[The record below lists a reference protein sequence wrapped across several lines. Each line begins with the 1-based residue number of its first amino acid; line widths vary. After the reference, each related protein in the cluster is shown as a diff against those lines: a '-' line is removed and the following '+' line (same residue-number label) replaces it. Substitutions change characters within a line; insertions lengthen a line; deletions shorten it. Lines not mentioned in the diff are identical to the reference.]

1 MQTIEKIRFEELG
14 FTNLRKELEEDLIL
28 KFTVKGQDIKIKTTI
43 PTEDK
48 IMLVSSILSNSV
60 DASAGY
66 FNPLRLKIVSAV
78 EAMEYYSNLDFGN
91 DKFEDCYD
99 IYDILEDEGFVD
111 ILYTQT
117 DFHLLFSLTEECAK
131 CIVQYNNSLP
141 GFLANLKDNN
151 DNSMNVLKNLMEQL
165 KTDPE
170 VKNFIENI
178 MPNLG

>member
-1 MQTIEKIRFEELG
+1 MQTIERIKFEELG
-14 FTNLRKELEEDLIL
+14 FTSLRKELEEDLIL
-28 KFTVKGQDIKIKTTI
+28 NFTVKGKDIKIKTTI

-66 FNPLRLKIVSAV
+66 FNPFRLKIVSAV
-78 EAMEYYSNLDFGN
+78 EAMEYYSSLDFGE
-91 DKFEDCYD
+91 DKFENIYD
-99 IYDILEDEGFVD
+99 IYDILEDEGFLD

-117 DFHLLFSLTEECAK
+117 DFGALLPLIEECAK
-131 CIVQYNNSLP
+131 CIVKFNNSAAGVL
-141 GFLANLKDNN
+141 NNMKDNSS
-151 DNSMNVLKNLMEQL
+151 DLSKNFSGLLEQL

-170 VKNFIENI
+170 LKNFIENV

>member
-1 MQTIEKIRFEELG
+1 MNKVNFNELG
-14 FTNLRKELEEDLIL
+14 FTNLREELEEDLIL
-28 KFTVKGQDIKIKTTI
+28 NFTVKGKDIKIKTTI

-66 FNPLRLKIVSAV
+66 FNPFRLKIVSAV
-78 EAMEYYSNLDFGN
+78 ESMEYYSNLDFGE
-91 DKFEDCYD
+91 DKFENFYD
-99 IYDILEDEGFVD
+99 IYDILEDEGFID
-111 ILYTQT
+111 ILHTQT
-117 DFHLLFSLTEECAK
+117 DFCSLISLIEECAK

-141 GFLANLKDNN
+141 GFLSNMKDNN
-151 DNSMNVLKNLMEQL
+151 DSSMDSLKNLMEQL

-170 VKNFIENI
+170 IKNFIENV

>member
-1 MQTIEKIRFEELG
+1 MQNKVNFNELG
-14 FTNLRKELEEDLIL
+14 FNNLRKELEEDLIL
-28 KFTVKGQDIKIKTTI
+28 IFNVKGQDIKIKTTI

-60 DASAGY
+60 DSSASY
-66 FNPLRLKIVSAV
+66 FNPFRLKIISAV
-78 EAMEYYSNLDFGN
+78 ESMEYYSNLDFGE
-91 DKFEDCYD
+91 DKFENIYD
-99 IYDILEDEGFVD
+99 IYDILEDEGFID

-117 DFHLLFSLTEECAK
+117 DFYSLFSIIEECAK

-141 GFLANLKDNN
+141 GLLVNMKE
-151 DNSMNVLKNLMEQL
+151 NSDDSMDTLKNLMEQL

>member
-1 MQTIEKIRFEELG
+1 MNKVNFNELG
-14 FTNLRKELEEDLIL
+14 FNNLRKELEEDLIL
-28 KFTVKGQDIKIKTTI
+28 NFTVKGQDIKIKTTI

-60 DASAGY
+60 DSSASY
-66 FNPLRLKIVSAV
+66 FNPFRLKIVSAV
-78 EAMEYYSNLDFGN
+78 EAMEYYSNLDFGE
-91 DKFEDCYD
+91 DKFENIYD
-99 IYDILEDEGFVD
+99 IYDILEDEGFID

-117 DFHLLFSLTEECAK
+117 DFCLLFSMIEECAK

-141 GFLANLKDNN
+141 GLLVNMKE
-151 DNSMNVLKNLMEQL
+151 NSDDSMDTLKNLMEQL

-170 VKNFIENI
+170 VKDFVENI